1 MRQAWTPRLR
11 APMCARAM
19 ELLLALLS
27 LLTAATGAV
36 AGARAPDAGVHQTAG
51 VVIATPARRVAPRV
65 IVAPDVQR
73 SRVADDTA
81 PSASVEIASAAPLYA
96 DRRRE

>member
-1 MRQAWTPRLR
+1 
-11 APMCARAM
+11 M

-36 AGARAPDAGVHQTAG
+36 AGARGSDAGVHQTAG
-51 VVIATPARRVAPRV
+51 VFIAAPARRVAPRV
-65 IVAPDVQR
+65 AVAPDVQQTR
-73 SRVADDTA
+73 IAEDAT
-81 PSASVEIASAAPLYA
+81 PLGSVETPSTAPLYA

>member
-1 MRQAWTPRLR
+1 
-11 APMCARAM
+11 MCARAM

-36 AGARAPDAGVHQTAG
+36 AGVRVPDQGMHQMAEVVVAAPV
-51 VVIATPARRVAPRV
+51 RRVAPRV
-65 IVAPDVQR
+65 VVVPDALP
-73 SRVADDTA
+73 SRVADDA
-81 PSASVEIASAAPLYA
+81 ASSASVEIPSAPPLYA

>member
-1 MRQAWTPRLR
+1 
-11 APMCARAM
+11 MCARAM

-36 AGARAPDAGVHQTAG
+36 AAGHAPETGVHQAAG
-51 VVIATPARRVAPRV
+51 IVAVAPARQAAARPAIALAAPTSRPADAPPARVDTPAVA
-65 IVAPDVQR
+65 
-73 SRVADDTA
+73 T
-81 PSASVEIASAAPLYA
+81 APLYA

>member
-1 MRQAWTPRLR
+1 
-11 APMCARAM
+11 M

-36 AGARAPDAGVHQTAG
+36 AGARAPEPGVHQSAHI
-51 VVIATPARRVAPRV
+51 VSVAPARRAAVPVAVAPQAGQTR
-65 IVAPDVQR
+65 
-73 SRVADDTA
+73 ADEEN
-81 PSASVEIASAAPLYA
+81 ASPAATEPGSAAPLYA